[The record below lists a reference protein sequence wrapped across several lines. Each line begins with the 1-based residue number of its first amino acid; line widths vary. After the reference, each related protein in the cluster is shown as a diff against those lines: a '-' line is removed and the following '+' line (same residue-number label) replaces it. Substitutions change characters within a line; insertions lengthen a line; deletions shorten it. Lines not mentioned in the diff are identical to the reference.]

1 MDKVHVPLNDLG
13 RQYQALK
20 PVVDEAVARVLRS
33 GWYILGPEVEKFEHE
48 FARYCQAAYCVG
60 VANGTDAL
68 EIGLRALGIAAGDQV
83 ITVANAGMYSTTAI
97 RAIGAVPVFAEI
109 DPYTLTMD
117 PAALEAAITPR
128 TRAVVVTHLYGRA
141 ADIEQLAACARRHGL
156 ALVEDCAQA
165 HGAAVAGRRVG
176 SWGDVGCFSFYPT
189 KNLGA
194 LGDGGAVL
202 TNDAQVAERARQLR
216 QYGWVRKYD
225 SRVAGGRN
233 SRLDEIQAAILRAKL
248 PYLDG
253 WNQARRQLAAQYKAG
268 LDQQP
273 LQLPAAALPEA
284 MIFHLY
290 VVRTAERDRLRRALV
305 EQGIGCD
312 VHYAIPDHLQES
324 CADLGYGKGALP
336 QTELAAE
343 QVLSLPCFAELTAAE
358 VEQVVVAVRR
368 GLATPAS

>member
-1 MDKVHVPLNDLG
+1 MDKPHVPLNDLG

-20 PVVDEAVARVLRS
+20 SVLDDAVARVLSS

-48 FARYCQAAYCVG
+48 FAQYCQTAHCVG
-60 VANGTDAL
+60 LANGTDAL
-68 EIGLRALGIAAGDQV
+68 EIGLRALGITAGDHV
-83 ITVANAGMYSTTAI
+83 VTVANAGMYSTTAI

-109 DPYTLTMD
+109 DPDTLTMD
-117 PAALEAAITPR
+117 PAALEAVITPR

-141 ADIEQLAACARRHGL
+141 ADLGQLAACARQHGI

-165 HGAAVAGRRVG
+165 HGAAFEGRRVG

-194 LGDGGAVL
+194 LGDGGAV
-202 TNDAQVAERARQLR
+202 TTSDVQVAERARQLR
-216 QYGWVRKYD
+216 QYGWARKYD

-253 WNQARRQLAAQYKAG
+253 WNQTRRQIAAQYRTG
-268 LDQQP
+268 LAQQA
-273 LQLPAAALPEA
+273 LQLPAPSPVEE

-290 VVRTAERDRLRRALV
+290 IVRTPERDRLRKALV

-336 QTELAAE
+336 QTELAAD
-343 QVLSLPCFAELTAAE
+343 QVLTLPCFAELTTVE
-358 VEQVVVAVRR
+358 VEEVIAAVRQ
-368 GLATPAS
+368 GLDAFAS